1 MCMWC
6 EMCVCMWC
14 EMCVCFKGEMQSNMS
29 VSVQI
34 NKSFVTDITCMVG
47 IQEYTHTHTTHTHT
61 HTHTHTQVPHISVN
75 LLCCTY
81 CTKQDGVLRTV
92 IILFLEVSHYSHF
105 SKTHISMQ
113 FAMKENFFNYSL
125 KLKSVF

>member
-81 CTKQDGVLRTV
+81 CGWCFKDSYYFIFRGKSLQPFQQDAHIYAVCNEGK
-92 IILFLEVSHYSHF
+92 LFLI
-105 SKTHISMQ
+105 T
-113 FAMKENFFNYSL
+113 A
-125 KLKSVF
+125 